1 MRAIDFACRF
11 LVNVGQV
18 DLTLS
23 EMKVLLSLASG
34 MSESVAIAEMLDVRP
49 CACTLCLRNLSKR
62 ALVQRDEG
70 NSYGLTAHGKI
81 KVEQLLSVNKES

>member
-18 DLTLS
+18 DLTLA

-34 MSESVAIAEMLDVRP
+34 MSESAAIAEMLDVRP
-49 CACTLCLRNLSKR
+49 CACTLCLRNLCKR
-62 ALVQRDEG
+62 ALVQRG
-70 NSYGLTAHGKI
+70 GVNSYGLTPNGKF
-81 KVEQLLSVNKES
+81 KVAQLLTVNRES